1 VYGPQLSGPQR
12 ILVLARSVSVL
23 GDFAAPVALSFA
35 VLALAPGP
43 EAASRLALVPAREIR
58 RGSGTPGWALTANA
72 RLAAT
77 SELRDHHLPVN
88 I

>member
-1 VYGPQLSGPQR
+1 MGPVSGPQLSGPQR

-43 EAASRLALVPAREIR
+43 EAASRLALVPGARDPPRFGDAGMGADRER
-58 RGSGTPGWALTANA
+58 EAG
-72 RLAAT
+72 
-77 SELRDHHLPVN
+77 RDQRVA
-88 I
+88 